1 MIRGTTFFSVLFAAL
16 AGVGLFVVKNQVQSL
31 EVELTR
37 INREIREEREDLHV
51 LRAEWSH
58 LNEPGRLEMLASK
71 YLELIPLEAIQFL
84 SEDNISEV
92 INHQNGHEISINKEI
107 GITSSKSVIKRS
119 LGGVVSE

>member
-58 LNEPGRLEMLASK
+58 LNEPGRLEILASK
-71 YLELIPLEAIQFL
+71 YLKLIPLETIQFL
-84 SEDNISEV
+84 SGDNISEV
-92 INHQNGHEISINKEI
+92 INHQNGQETSINKEI